1 MQRAKERRTKK
12 WKKEISEKEGKKKQ
26 KEEEK

>member
-12 WKKEISEKEGKKKQ
+12 WKKEISEKEGKQRQ
-26 KEEEK
+26 KAEEK